1 MDIFRHLIDITVCL
15 RRLGSIPLP
24 ADGREAGRTLAEAGW
39 ALPILGAFLG
49 GLAAMVYLAAAAL
62 GLGPGLAAALAV
74 SASIGLTGA
83 GPERALAGAAARL
96 ARRGEEGRP
105 PFGEWETISLILAL
119 GLRIGAIAAI
129 EEPLAVAG
137 ALVGAGALGH
147 AAVAAAVRAAPDA
160 GAGALAGELGAAG
173 IGTVATA
180 ALIGLAIS
188 LAVVPHG
195 WFAAAVLAGLATAG
209 LARAASGREPGGGAP
224 GPAAMPVAEVL
235 ALLAIAAA
243 R

>member
-137 ALVGAGALGH
+137 ALVGAGAIGH
-147 AAVAAAVRAAPDA
+147 AAVAAAVHAAPDA
-160 GAGALAGELGAAG
+160 EAGELGAAG
-173 IGTVATA
+173 IGTVAAA
-180 ALIGLAIS
+180 ALIGLAVS

-195 WFAAAVLAGLATAG
+195 WFAAVVLAGLATAG

>member
-96 ARRGEEGRP
+96 ARRGEQGRP
-105 PFGEWETISLILAL
+105 SFGEWETISLILAL

-137 ALVGAGALGH
+137 ALVGAGAIGH
-147 AAVAAAVRAAPDA
+147 AAVAAAVHATPDA
-160 GAGALAGELGAAG
+160 EAGELGAAG
-173 IGTVATA
+173 IGTVAAA
-180 ALIGLAIS
+180 ALIGLAVS

-195 WFAAAVLAGLATAG
+195 WFAAVVLAGLATAG